1 MGMMSKKTMEINPRH
16 PIIIELSKLSSDENN
31 EGTAKDLAFLLYDTA
46 ALNSGFDMENPK
58 EFSQRM
64 YRLMQSGLS
73 LENLNLVDEAE
84 IPEEEEEPEEVVD
97 LDDNDSELEE
107 D

>member
-1 MGMMSKKTMEINPRH
+1 MG
-16 PIIIELSKLSSDENN
+16 

-73 LENLNLVDEAE
+73 LENLNLVDEVE
-84 IPEEEEEPEEVVD
+84 IPEEEEEEEVVD
-97 LDDNDSELEE
+97 LDDNDDSELEE
-107 D
+107 DDEEDGGDDDDKKRRTLNIKLIT